1 MISGLYWKKIS
12 RQKVISLWIPS
23 FSKSCF
29 FWCEMVFALRFLYCD
44 ISVTDI
50 PCISSLSSSRS
61 FSDTLPGNDKWTV
74 VPNSCRKTR
83 KSHEFMNTPLSF
95 IAVQYEWLPVDSW
108 AHIRGNHKHQRCHTH
123 NIPHYYQKDYL
134 YLWCSLKNSYA
145 KYLKKVIT
153 SQTQEI
159 ITQECNIKIQI
170 LIFGNKEVVGLFQY
184 L

>member
-1 MISGLYWKKIS
+1 MHQENFGRRIWNRSLVVWYKHLLTNLLIIYLWLLLPVADMISGLYWKKIS

-83 KSHEFMNTPLSF
+83 KSHEFMNTPF
-95 IAVQYEWLPVDSW
+95 IFY
-108 AHIRGNHKHQRCHTH
+108 RCSV
-123 NIPHYYQKDYL
+123 
-134 YLWCSLKNSYA
+134 W
-145 KYLKKVIT
+145 VIT
-153 SQTQEI
+153 CGFLSTH
-159 ITQECNIKIQI
+159 K
-170 LIFGNKEVVGLFQY
+170 G
-184 L
+184 